1 MKNPINNSRKEISLT
16 VAGCVTAL
24 FLTTP
29 AFGHHSFSAQYDSE
43 KVVNLSGTV
52 TKIEWQ
58 NPHVYIFVDVM
69 DAKGEYQEWSLEMG
83 APAVLTRTLGWTRST
98 LKIGDQINVEGRA
111 ARDGSNL
118 ANARTV
124 TLASGEKL
132 GAGSSQNVTP

>member
-1 MKNPINNSRKEISLT
+1 MKTLFK
-16 VAGCVTAL
+16 TAA
-24 FLTTP
+24 TTTSACLALLALAAP
-29 AFGHHSFSAQYDSE
+29 ALGHHSFSAQYDSE

-52 TKIEWQ
+52 TNIEWQ
-58 NPHVYIFVDVM
+58 NPHVYLYIDVE
-69 DAKGEYQEWSLEMG
+69 DANGEIHEWALEMG

-98 LKIGDQINVEGRA
+98 LQIGDQIKVEGRA

-124 TLASGEKL
+124 TLASGEQL